1 MTTTTGKAA
10 SNGSQEKRLTGMAR
24 VQEADAWRTASV
36 AHDAAS
42 EAERLC
48 SDVYNAVQAA
58 YFDTKTAAET
68 AASDDIREKAAEA
81 RRCLYAAVN
90 FLTVLIGDAEPPF

>member
-1 MTTTTGKAA
+1 MTTTSDKAA
-10 SNGSQEKRLTGMAR
+10 SNGSQKKRLTGMAR
-24 VQEADAWRTASV
+24 IQEADTWRTASV

-48 SDVYNAVQAA
+48 NDIYTAVHAA
-58 YFDTKTAAET
+58 YFDTSNAAET
-68 AASDDIREKAAEA
+68 AASDDIRAKAAEA

-90 FLTVLIGDAEPPF
+90 YLTALIGDGDPPF